1 MAKEAA
7 SSPLEDLD
15 LSGEEVQRL
24 TSAFQDP
31 EFRRMFSEY
40 AEELTDPE
48 NRRRYENANIMLNVA
63 EAVNKMRTEK

>member
-1 MAKEAA
+1 MTKAAA

-31 EFRRMFSEY
+31 QFRRMFSEY
-40 AEELTDPE
+40 AEELSDPE
-48 NRRRYENANIMLNVA
+48 NRRRRWTTAA
-63 EAVNKMRTEK
+63 ARRSSTRPGDSWW